1 MAPVRPV
8 NGLGKVKTAEV
19 TETIV
24 VTRNLV
30 ATTATAKELIAE
42 TSVTET
48 IAETGVTVKGT
59 V

>member
-8 NGLGKVKTAEV
+8 NGLGRVEMIEV
-19 TETIV
+19 TETI
-24 VTRNLV
+24 
-30 ATTATAKELIAE
+30 AETTATVKELIAE
-42 TSVTET
+42 TGVTVKVKAV